1 MLWLNWGI
9 NKFDKMKKEYSKI
22 YEMFKTL
29 NPDFRV
35 KINEDETFSS
45 TFDTPTIDSNN
56 NVSSAVN
63 NSKSSGEVNNSSIVD
78 DNTLTVGELKTA
90 IGIVSKA
97 KNKDEAIK
105 IAKSIGVDV
114 LKCTVGLIGVG
125 AVVFS
130 GGVVAAVAGGA
141 AITAGSVA
149 STGHDTF
156 NVFKKIFAPQ
166 QKGGNKEPNEFMKL
180 LQIDNE
186 VSVLLDDKIEYAFI
200 DFAVNLLNSL
210 PDTDPVPDFF
220 EKLKEF
226 IKEKYATLYN
236 LTKN

>member
-1 MLWLNWGI
+1 
-9 NKFDKMKKEYSKI
+9 MKKEYSKI

-29 NPDFRV
+29 NPDFKLR
-35 KINEDETFSS
+35 INEEETFST
-45 TFDTPTIDSNN
+45 TFDTPDIDNN
-56 NVSSAVN
+56 AVSSTVN
-63 NSKSSGEVNNSSIVD
+63 NTNSSTEVNNSSIVD

-90 IGIVSKA
+90 IGIVNKA

-105 IAKSIGVDV
+105 MAKGIGADV

-130 GGVVAAVAGGA
+130 GGVVAAVAGSV

-149 STGHDTF
+149 ATGHDAF

-210 PDTDPVPDFF
+210 PDTAPVPDFF

-226 IKEKYATLYN
+226 IKEKYSTLYN